1 MICPRGSSGLVTTA
15 IWPSSLEIEFPGRLP
30 IQFIRSGGADAH
42 FKEFGSCCGSRI
54 GLEDREASMSVIN
67 GKKIGIVGGGP
78 GGLTLARLLQQSGAQ
93 VSVYERDPSYSARVQ
108 GSALDLHE
116 DSGLAALEAAGL
128 MGAFWANHRP
138 DLNSLRLTDANGTV
152 LHEHH
157 RRMSGPG
164 KRPEIERGPLR
175 DLLLDSLQPGTV
187 QWDCKLESAE
197 MQVEQ
202 VLLRFAGGK
211 TALADIVIGS
221 DGANSRFREL
231 VTPIRPEYVGV
242 SLVEGLV
249 PAAKQTIPQLWDLL
263 AGSALIALG
272 GERTIG
278 MGTKPDGSVLF
289 YAGLKTQDVAA
300 RQSLEAASG
309 QRLRVGWFHANFAG
323 WSELWAPLFRN
334 AVSMVWRPL
343 LVCPANQQWEPKPNV
358 TLIGDAAHVLPP
370 YAGEGVNM
378 AMLDALML
386 SKLLLSEESSSDA
399 IATYEAEMFARMQH
413 MTADTM
419 ANTEMFYAPDASD
432 RVVALFRSFG
442 GAEAVPAASGA

>member
-1 MICPRGSSGLVTTA
+1 MRDV
-15 IWPSSLEIEFPGRLP
+15 
-30 IQFIRSGGADAH
+30 
-42 FKEFGSCCGSRI
+42 K
-54 GLEDREASMSVIN
+54 
-67 GKKIGIVGGGP
+67 GKKIAIVGGGP
-78 GGLTLARLLQQSGAQ
+78 GGLTLARLLQQDGAQ
-93 VSVYERDPSYSARVQ
+93 VTVYERDPSRSARVQ

-116 DSGLAALEAAGL
+116 DSGLAALQAAGL
-128 MGAFWANHRP
+128 IDAFWVNHRP
-138 DLNSLRLTDANGTV
+138 DLDRLRLTDVYGAV
-152 LHEHH
+152 LHDHP
-157 RRMSGPG
+157 RSISGAG

-175 DLLLDSLQPGTV
+175 DLLLDSLQLGTV

-197 MQVEQ
+197 MQGEQ
-202 VLLRFAGGK
+202 VLLRFTGGK
-211 TALADIVIGS
+211 TALADVAIGS
-221 DGANSRFREL
+221 DGANSRLREL

-249 PAAKQTIPQLWDLL
+249 PAAKQTIPELWDLL
-263 AGSALIALG
+263 GGSALIALG

-289 YAGLKTQDVAA
+289 YAGLKTQDDASK
-300 RQSLEAASG
+300 QSLEEASSPA
-309 QRLRVGWFHANFAG
+309 QRVAWFHTNFEG
-323 WSELWAPLFRN
+323 WSDLWEPLFRE

-343 LVCPANQQWEPKPNV
+343 LVCPSNQYWEPKPNV
-358 TLIGDAAHVLPP
+358 TLIGDAAHVMPP

-386 SKLLLSEESSSDA
+386 SRLLLSEESSSSA

-419 ANTEMFYAPDASD
+419 TNTEMFYAPDASN

-442 GAEAVPAASGA
+442 PAEAVPSPSEA